1 MQKVFVCAGIKL
13 AKNKKINKEAKLLGE
28 ILAKNNVTY
37 VQGGAACGLMGET
50 LKSFLRYSNDVIS
63 VVPKL
68 YRDVDL
74 PELKK
79 LSKDIQIIEVKS
91 EIDRLKIIKDCDRV
105 IVLPGGTG
113 TLEELMFC
121 NEILRSGEDKSK
133 LEVINIDGYYDG
145 FIQLIKEVIKQG
157 LTSKLA
163 INFEVLNSVNE
174 LKF

>member
-1 MQKVFVCAGIKL
+1 MQRVFVCAGMRL
-13 AKNKKINKEAKLLGE
+13 ANNEKINHEARILGE
-28 ILAKNNVTY
+28 ILAKNNVEY

-50 LKSFLRYSNDVIS
+50 LKSFLKFSKNVTS
-63 VVPKL
+63 VVPQL
-68 YRDVDL
+68 YAADDL

-79 LSKDIQIIEVKS
+79 LSNEIKIIKVKS
-91 EIDRLKIIKDCDRV
+91 ELDRLKVIKECDRV

-133 LEVINIDGYYDG
+133 LELINIDGYFDG

-157 LTSKLA
+157 LTGSTS
-163 INFEVLNSVNE
+163 INFDVLSSVKE